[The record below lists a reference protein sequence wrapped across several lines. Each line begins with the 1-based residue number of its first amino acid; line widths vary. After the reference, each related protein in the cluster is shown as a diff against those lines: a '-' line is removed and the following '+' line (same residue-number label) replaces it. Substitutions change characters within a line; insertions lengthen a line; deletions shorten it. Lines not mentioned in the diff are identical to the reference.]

1 MAIEKQ
7 IDLEEVISG
16 VPMPDGTEE
25 VEVELTDEAELEAAE
40 AMGLLE
46 DEDMMEDEFDANLA
60 ELIPEEDLQLV
71 ANDLIDGYERDK
83 ESRSDYDNIAE
94 EGVTLLG
101 FTDEQ
106 GDEPFPGA
114 CGATHPV
121 LAQAVVKFQAKTY
134 KELFP
139 TEGPVRTRIMGMDTM
154 QKQEQA
160 NRVRHFMN
168 WQTQV
173 QMPEY
178 GPELDRLLFYVSLYG
193 TASPYLASC

>member
-16 VPMPDGTEE
+16 VRMPDESQE

-94 EGVTLLG
+94 
-101 FTDEQ
+101 
-106 GDEPFPGA
+106 
-114 CGATHPV
+114 
-121 LAQAVVKFQAKTY
+121 
-134 KELFP
+134 
-139 TEGPVRTRIMGMDTM
+139 
-154 QKQEQA
+154 
-160 NRVRHFMN
+160 
-168 WQTQV
+168 
-173 QMPEY
+173 
-178 GPELDRLLFYVSLYG
+178 
-193 TASPYLASC
+193 

>member
-121 LAQAVVKFQAKTY
+121 LAQAVAKFRIKRN
-134 KELFP
+134 
-139 TEGPVRTRIMGMDTM
+139 RT
-154 QKQEQA
+154 
-160 NRVRHFMN
+160 N
-168 WQTQV
+168 
-173 QMPEY
+173 
-178 GPELDRLLFYVSLYG
+178 
-193 TASPYLASC
+193 